1 MTDYRLIQVF
11 LSSKAG
17 TSGPGIF
24 EVSGDEDQNFTCT
37 CPGYKVKRTC
47 RHIRFV
53 KDRIKVNGG
62 TYPIPV
68 NPDVP
73 ESEIKKALSSS
84 EQFREFLLKHGKIE
98 VY

>member
-17 TSGPGIF
+17 ISGPGIF
-24 EVSGDEDQNFTCT
+24 EVSGDKEQNFVCT
-37 CPGYKVKRTC
+37 CPGYKVKKIC
-47 RHIRFV
+47 RHVRFV
-53 KDRIKVNGG
+53 KDKIKLNNGM
-62 TYPIPV
+62 YPLEV

-73 ESEIKKALSSS
+73 EAEIKKALSSS
-84 EQFREFLLKHGKIE
+84 ETFREFMLKHGKIE

>member
-1 MTDYRLIQVF
+1 MADFRLIQVF

-17 TSGPGIF
+17 ATGPAIF

-53 KDRIKVNGG
+53 KEKIKINNGV
-62 TYPIPV
+62 YPLQVGP
-68 NPDVP
+68 NVP
-73 ESEIKKALSSS
+73 ESEIKQALKSS
-84 EQFREFLLKHGKIE
+84 EEFREFLLKHGKIE